1 MSEALYRRFRPKTF
15 NEIIGQDH
23 ITTILK
29 NQILLSRL
37 SHAYLFT
44 GTRGTGKTSLAKV
57 FARAINCL
65 NPHDAEPC
73 NECENCLEAMSG
85 KAVDIIELDA
95 ASNNSVDNIRELRDK
110 AIYLPTKLK
119 YKVYIIDEVHMLS
132 KGAFNALLKILEEP
146 PKHLIFILATTEPER
161 IPKTIISRVQRFDFK
176 RIDEDLITKNLSRVL
191 DIIGKKYEDDAVQI
205 VARAGAGSMRDALS
219 MLESTISYS
228 DTLTKDSVLKA
239 LGLLDESYS
248 TSIAQAIFT
257 RNLEKYYLSLD
268 KLFLDG
274 KDEAMIIDGIIK
286 ALREILYDKVNK
298 LGKYNFTF
306 DIKLMD
312 IINAIDIYMDY
323 LERMKF
329 VKEKRIFVEMAGLK
343 VMSLDSDVMKM
354 NFDRSV
360 TVSDLAHPVS
370 DHDYGDG
377 AATSSITLQ
386 DNQDESFDDLASLE
400 MGMVDYEDEGFYFTE
415 MEEEVKKP
423 KEAKKEKEAKIDDK
437 AKSLDETKSLDE
449 AKIDDKAKS
458 LDEAKSFD
466 EAKNINDVKPFDEV
480 KVNDEAKALDEQ
492 NSQGLA
498 ESEESEESDSD
509 SESGKTIIP
518 AEKEKAIDLDEDE
531 EPEEDF
537 EKNKALYENFLKDDD
552 MRVLKSIFTD
562 FEYSKTV
569 SGVLVLK
576 KSRDI
581 ALDTSVALVNMNKDA
596 ILKTINKYFN
606 DIIDIKIES
615 SDQEKKTL
623 KLREDLKEF
632 LGGKLIIK

>member
-29 NQILLSRL
+29 NQILQSRL

-65 NPHDAEPC
+65 DPHDAEPC
-73 NECENCLEAMSG
+73 NECENCLEAISG

-176 RIDEDLITKNLSRVL
+176 RIDDGLIAKNLYRVL
-191 DIIGKKYEDDAVQI
+191 DTIGKKYEDEAVQI

-228 DTLTKDSVLKA
+228 DTLTKESVLKA

-248 TSIAQAIFT
+248 TVIVEAIFT
-257 RNLEKYYLSLD
+257 RNPEKYYANLD

-298 LGKYNFTF
+298 IGKYNFTF

-360 TVSDLAHPVS
+360 TVSDLAQPVS
-370 DHDYGDG
+370 DHDNGN
-377 AATSSITLQ
+377 AKATSSNTAQ
-386 DNQDESFDDLASLE
+386 DNQDNSFDDLASLE

-415 MEEEVKKP
+415 IEEEVKKP
-423 KEAKKEKEAKIDDK
+423 KEAKKQNEAKNIDK
-437 AKSLDETKSLDE
+437 AKSFDE

-458 LDEAKSFD
+458 LDEAK
-466 EAKNINDVKPFDEV
+466 NIN
-480 KVNDEAKALDEQ
+480 EAKALDEQ

-518 AEKEKAIDLDEDE
+518 AENDEAIDLDEDE
-531 EPEEDF
+531 APEEDF

-581 ALDTSVALVNMNKDA
+581 ALDTSVALVDMNKEA

>member
-29 NQILLSRL
+29 NQILQSRL

-65 NPHDAEPC
+65 DPHEAEPC
-73 NECENCLEAMSG
+73 NECENCLEALGG

-176 RIDEDLITKNLSRVL
+176 RIDDSLIAKNLSRVL
-191 DIIGKKYEDDAVQI
+191 DTIGKKYEDEAVKI

-228 DTLTKDSVLKA
+228 DTLTKESVLKA

-248 TSIAQAIFT
+248 TGIVEAIFT
-257 RNLEKYYLSLD
+257 RNPQKYYANLD

-298 LGKYNFTF
+298 IGKYNFTF

-343 VMSLDSDVMKM
+343 VMSLDSDVMKI

-370 DHDYGDG
+370 EHDYGD
-377 AATSSITLQ
+377 AKATSSKTVQ
-386 DNQDESFDDLASLE
+386 DNQDEAFDDLASLE

-423 KEAKKEKEAKIDDK
+423 KEAKKQNEAKIDDK
-437 AKSLDETKSLDE
+437 AKTDEK
-449 AKIDDKAKS
+449 
-458 LDEAKSFD
+458 AKSFD
-466 EAKNINDVKPFDEV
+466 EAKNINEAKPFDEA
-480 KVNDEAKALDEQ
+480 KPLDEAKTLDEQ

-498 ESEESEESDSD
+498 GHEESDSD

-518 AEKEKAIDLDEDE
+518 AEKDEAIDLDEDE

-576 KSRDI
+576 KSRDV
-581 ALDTSVALVNMNKDA
+581 ALDTSVALVDMNKDA

>member
-29 NQILLSRL
+29 NQILQSRL

-73 NECENCLEAMSG
+73 NECENCLEALGG

-176 RIDEDLITKNLSRVL
+176 RIDEDLIAKNLSRVL

-286 ALREILYDKVNK
+286 VLREILYDKVNK
-298 LGKYNFTF
+298 THKYNFSF

-343 VMSLDSDVMKM
+343 VMSLDSDVMNM

-360 TVSDLAHPVS
+360 TVSDLAHPVNNNQVN
-370 DHDYGDG
+370 GDG
-377 AATSSITLQ
+377 EATSKKTVQNIQ
-386 DNQDESFDDLASLE
+386 DDSFDDLASLE

-415 MEEEVKKP
+415 TEEEP
-423 KEAKKEKEAKIDDK
+423 KKEIKTKHTTESENHTEHREKTQFTETE
-437 AKSLDETKSLDE
+437 KSETE
-449 AKIDDKAKS
+449 TY
-458 LDEAKSFD
+458 FD
-466 EAKNINDVKPFDEV
+466 EETQDEEETHETEADKNIIPDE
-480 KVNDEAKALDEQ
+480 N
-492 NSQGLA
+492 
-498 ESEESEESDSD
+498 EE
-509 SESGKTIIP
+509 KT
-518 AEKEKAIDLDEDE
+518 IDLDEDE
-531 EPEEDF
+531 APEEDF
-537 EKNKALYENFLKDDD
+537 EKNKALYEKFLNDDE
-552 MRVLKSIFTD
+552 MKVLKSIFTD

-569 SGVLVLK
+569 SSVLVLK

-581 ALDTSVALVNMNKDA
+581 ALDTSVALVNMNKEA

>member
-65 NPHDAEPC
+65 HPHDAEPC
-73 NECENCLEAMSG
+73 NECENCLEAISG

-176 RIDEDLITKNLSRVL
+176 RIDEDLIAKNLSRVL
-191 DIIGKKYEDDAVQI
+191 DIIGKKYEDDAIQI

-228 DTLTKDSVLKA
+228 DTLTKESVLKA

-248 TSIAQAIFT
+248 TSIVEAIFT

-298 LGKYNFTF
+298 IGKYNFSF

-360 TVSDLAHPVS
+360 TVSDLAHPVNNNQVN
-370 DHDYGDG
+370 GDG
-377 AATSSITLQ
+377 EATSKNTVQNSQ
-386 DNQDESFDDLASLE
+386 DDSFDDLASLE

-415 MEEEVKKP
+415 TEEES
-423 KEAKKEKEAKIDDK
+423 KKEIKIK
-437 AKSLDETKSLDE
+437 HKTESENYTEHREKTQFTEIEKSEIETY
-449 AKIDDKAKS
+449 
-458 LDEAKSFD
+458 FD
-466 EAKNINDVKPFDEV
+466 EDTQDEEETHETEANKNIIPDE
-480 KVNDEAKALDEQ
+480 N
-492 NSQGLA
+492 
-498 ESEESEESDSD
+498 EE
-509 SESGKTIIP
+509 KT
-518 AEKEKAIDLDEDE
+518 IDLDEDE
-531 EPEEDF
+531 APEEDF
-537 EKNKALYENFLKDDD
+537 EKNKALYEKFLNDDE
-552 MRVLKSIFTD
+552 MKVLKSIFTD

-581 ALDTSVALVNMNKDA
+581 ALDTSVALVNMNKEA

>member
-65 NPHDAEPC
+65 HPHDAEPC
-73 NECENCLEAMSG
+73 NECENCLEAISG

-176 RIDEDLITKNLSRVL
+176 RIDEDLIAKNLSRVL
-191 DIIGKKYEDDAVQI
+191 DIIGKKYEDDAVRI

-228 DTLTKDSVLKA
+228 DTLTKESVLKA

-248 TSIAQAIFT
+248 TGIVEAIFT

-298 LGKYNFTF
+298 THKYNFSF

-343 VMSLDSDVMKM
+343 VMSLDSDVMNM

-360 TVSDLAHPVS
+360 TVSDLEHPAHPVNNNQVN
-370 DHDYGDG
+370 GDG
-377 AATSSITLQ
+377 EATSKNTVQNSQ
-386 DNQDESFDDLASLE
+386 DDSFDDLASLE

-415 MEEEVKKP
+415 TEEES
-423 KEAKKEKEAKIDDK
+423 KKEIKTKHKTESENHTEHREKTQFTETE
-437 AKSLDETKSLDE
+437 KSEIETY
-449 AKIDDKAKS
+449 
-458 LDEAKSFD
+458 FD
-466 EAKNINDVKPFDEV
+466 EETQDEEETHETEANKNIIPDE
-480 KVNDEAKALDEQ
+480 N
-492 NSQGLA
+492 
-498 ESEESEESDSD
+498 EE
-509 SESGKTIIP
+509 KT
-518 AEKEKAIDLDEDE
+518 IDLDEDE
-531 EPEEDF
+531 APEEDF
-537 EKNKALYENFLKDDD
+537 EKNKALYEKFLNDDE
-552 MRVLKSIFTD
+552 MKVLKSIFTD

-576 KSRDI
+576 KSRDV
-581 ALDTSVALVNMNKDA
+581 ALDTSVALVNMNKEA

>member
-65 NPHDAEPC
+65 HPHDAEPC
-73 NECENCLEAMSG
+73 NECENCLEAISG

-176 RIDEDLITKNLSRVL
+176 RIDEDLIAKNLSRVL

-228 DTLTKDSVLKA
+228 DTLTKESVLKA

-248 TSIAQAIFT
+248 TGIVEAIFT

-298 LGKYNFTF
+298 THKYNFSF

-343 VMSLDSDVMKM
+343 VMSLDSDVMNM

-360 TVSDLAHPVS
+360 TVSDLEHPAHPVNNNQVN
-370 DHDYGDG
+370 GDG
-377 AATSSITLQ
+377 EATSKNTVQNSQ
-386 DNQDESFDDLASLE
+386 DDSFDDLASLE

-415 MEEEVKKP
+415 TEEEP
-423 KEAKKEKEAKIDDK
+423 KKEIKTKHKTESENHTEHREKTQFTETE
-437 AKSLDETKSLDE
+437 KSEIETY
-449 AKIDDKAKS
+449 
-458 LDEAKSFD
+458 FD
-466 EAKNINDVKPFDEV
+466 EDTQDEEETHETEANKNIIPDE
-480 KVNDEAKALDEQ
+480 N
-492 NSQGLA
+492 
-498 ESEESEESDSD
+498 EE
-509 SESGKTIIP
+509 KTIDP
-518 AEKEKAIDLDEDE
+518 DEDE
-531 EPEEDF
+531 APEEDF
-537 EKNKALYENFLKDDD
+537 EKNKALYEIFLNDDE
-552 MRVLKSIFTD
+552 MKVLKSIFTD

-581 ALDTSVALVNMNKDA
+581 ALDTSVALVNMNKEA

>member
-29 NQILLSRL
+29 NQILQSRL

-176 RIDEDLITKNLSRVL
+176 RIDDSLIAKNLSRVL
-191 DIIGKKYEDDAVQI
+191 DTIGKKYEDEAVQI

-228 DTLTKDSVLKA
+228 DTLTKESVLKA

-248 TSIAQAIFT
+248 TGIVEAIFT
-257 RNLEKYYLSLD
+257 RNLEKYYANLD

-343 VMSLDSDVMKM
+343 VMSLDSEVMKM

-370 DHDYGDG
+370 DHDNGN
-377 AATSSITLQ
+377 AKATSKNTAQ
-386 DNQDESFDDLASLE
+386 DNQDDAFDDLASLE

-423 KEAKKEKEAKIDDK
+423 KEAKNTDK
-437 AKSLDETKSLDE
+437 AKTIDEAKSLDE
-449 AKIDDKAKS
+449 AKIDNK
-458 LDEAKSFD
+458 AKSFD
-466 EAKNINDVKPFDEV
+466 EAKNINEAKPFDEV

-492 NSQGLA
+492 NSEGLA
-498 ESEESEESDSD
+498 EPQESDSD

-569 SGVLVLK
+569 SGVLILK

>member
-73 NECENCLEAMSG
+73 NECENCLEAISG

-176 RIDEDLITKNLSRVL
+176 RIDEDLIAKNLSRVL

-248 TSIAQAIFT
+248 TSMVEAIFT

-286 ALREILYDKVNK
+286 AFREILYDKVNK
-298 LGKYNFTF
+298 THKYNFSF

-360 TVSDLAHPVS
+360 TVSDLAHPVNNNQV
-370 DHDYGDG
+370 DGDG
-377 AATSSITLQ
+377 EATSSKTVQNSQ
-386 DNQDESFDDLASLE
+386 DDPFDDLASLE

-415 MEEEVKKP
+415 TEEES
-423 KEAKKEKEAKIDDK
+423 KKEIKTKHKTESENHTEHREKTQFTETE
-437 AKSLDETKSLDE
+437 KSEIETY
-449 AKIDDKAKS
+449 
-458 LDEAKSFD
+458 FD
-466 EAKNINDVKPFDEV
+466 EETQDEEKTHETEADKNIIPDE
-480 KVNDEAKALDEQ
+480 N
-492 NSQGLA
+492 
-498 ESEESEESDSD
+498 EE
-509 SESGKTIIP
+509 KT
-518 AEKEKAIDLDEDE
+518 IDLDEDE
-531 EPEEDF
+531 APEEDF
-537 EKNKALYENFLKDDD
+537 EKNKALYEKFLSDDE
-552 MRVLKSIFTD
+552 MKVLKSIFTD

-569 SGVLVLK
+569 SSVLVLK

-581 ALDTSVALVNMNKDA
+581 ALDTSVALVNMNKEA

>member
-73 NECENCLEAMSG
+73 NECENCLEAISG

-176 RIDEDLITKNLSRVL
+176 RIDEDLIAKNLSRVL
-191 DIIGKKYEDDAVQI
+191 DIIGKKYEDDAVAI

-248 TSIAQAIFT
+248 TSIVEAIFT

-298 LGKYNFTF
+298 IGKYNFSF

-343 VMSLDSDVMKM
+343 VMSLDSDVMNM

-360 TVSDLAHPVS
+360 TVSDLAHPVNNNQVN
-370 DHDYGDG
+370 GDG
-377 AATSSITLQ
+377 EATSSKTVQNSQ
-386 DNQDESFDDLASLE
+386 DDSFDDLASLE

-415 MEEEVKKP
+415 TEEEP
-423 KEAKKEKEAKIDDK
+423 KKEIKTKHKTESENHIEHREKTQFIETE
-437 AKSLDETKSLDE
+437 KSEIETY
-449 AKIDDKAKS
+449 
-458 LDEAKSFD
+458 FD
-466 EAKNINDVKPFDEV
+466 EETQDEEETHETEANKNIIPDE
-480 KVNDEAKALDEQ
+480 N
-492 NSQGLA
+492 
-498 ESEESEESDSD
+498 EE
-509 SESGKTIIP
+509 KT
-518 AEKEKAIDLDEDE
+518 IDLDEDE
-531 EPEEDF
+531 APEEDF
-537 EKNKALYENFLKDDD
+537 EKNKALYDRFLNDDE
-552 MRVLKSIFTD
+552 MKVLKSIFTD

-569 SGVLVLK
+569 SSVLVLK

-581 ALDTSVALVNMNKDA
+581 ALDTSVALVNMNKEA

>member
-65 NPHDAEPC
+65 NPNDAEPC
-73 NECENCLEAMSG
+73 NECENCLEAISG

-176 RIDEDLITKNLSRVL
+176 RIDEDLIAKNLSRVL

-248 TSIAQAIFT
+248 TSIVEAIFT

-298 LGKYNFTF
+298 LGKYNFSF

-343 VMSLDSDVMKM
+343 VMSLDSDVMNM

-360 TVSDLAHPVS
+360 TVSDLAHPVNNNQVN
-370 DHDYGDG
+370 GDG
-377 AATSSITLQ
+377 EATSKNTVQNSQ
-386 DNQDESFDDLASLE
+386 DDSFDDLASLE

-423 KEAKKEKEAKIDDK
+423 KEVKKEKESKNIN
-437 AKSLDETKSLDE
+437 
-449 AKIDDKAKS
+449 
-458 LDEAKSFD
+458 
-466 EAKNINDVKPFDEV
+466 EAKNENKAKKESIAEKQS
-480 KVNDEAKALDEQ
+480 EAKALDEQ
-492 NSQGLA
+492 NSQGIA
-498 ESEESEESDSD
+498 ESEESDSD
-509 SESGKTIIP
+509 SESGKTIIQ
-518 AEKEKAIDLDEDE
+518 AEKEGAIDPDEDE
-531 EPEEDF
+531 APEEDF
-537 EKNKALYENFLKDDD
+537 EKNKALYDKFLNDDE
-552 MRVLKSIFTD
+552 MKVLKSIFTD

>member
-73 NECENCLEAMSG
+73 NECENCLEAISG

-176 RIDEDLITKNLSRVL
+176 RIDEELIAKNLSRVL

-248 TSIAQAIFT
+248 TSIVEAIFT

-298 LGKYNFTF
+298 LGKYNFSF

-343 VMSLDSDVMKM
+343 VMSLDSDVMNM

-360 TVSDLAHPVS
+360 TVSDLAHPVNNNQVN
-370 DHDYGDG
+370 GDG
-377 AATSSITLQ
+377 EATSKNTVQNSQ
-386 DNQDESFDDLASLE
+386 DDSFDDLASLE

-415 MEEEVKKP
+415 TEEES
-423 KEAKKEKEAKIDDK
+423 KKEIKTKHKTESENHTEHREKTQFTETE
-437 AKSLDETKSLDE
+437 KSEIETY
-449 AKIDDKAKS
+449 
-458 LDEAKSFD
+458 FD
-466 EAKNINDVKPFDEV
+466 EETQDEEETHETEADKNIIPDE
-480 KVNDEAKALDEQ
+480 N
-492 NSQGLA
+492 
-498 ESEESEESDSD
+498 EE
-509 SESGKTIIP
+509 KTIDP
-518 AEKEKAIDLDEDE
+518 DEDE
-531 EPEEDF
+531 APEEDF
-537 EKNKALYENFLKDDD
+537 EKNKALYEKFLNDDE
-552 MRVLKSIFTD
+552 MKVLKSIFTD

-569 SGVLVLK
+569 SGLLVLK

-581 ALDTSVALVNMNKDA
+581 ALDTSVALVNMNKEA

>member
-65 NPHDAEPC
+65 HPHDAEPC
-73 NECENCLEAMSG
+73 NECENCLEAISG

-176 RIDEDLITKNLSRVL
+176 RIDEDLIAKNLSRVL

-248 TSIAQAIFT
+248 TSIVEAIFT

-286 ALREILYDKVNK
+286 AFREILYDKVNK
-298 LGKYNFTF
+298 THKYNFSF

-360 TVSDLAHPVS
+360 TVSDLAHPVNNNQVN
-370 DHDYGDG
+370 GDG
-377 AATSSITLQ
+377 EATSKNTVQNSQ
-386 DNQDESFDDLASLE
+386 DDAFDDLASLE

-415 MEEEVKKP
+415 TEEES
-423 KEAKKEKEAKIDDK
+423 KKEKEIKHK
-437 AKSLDETKSLDE
+437 T
-449 AKIDDKAKS
+449 
-458 LDEAKSFD
+458 
-466 EAKNINDVKPFDEV
+466 
-480 KVNDEAKALDEQ
+480 
-492 NSQGLA
+492 
-498 ESEESEESDSD
+498 ESE
-509 SESGKTIIP
+509 P
-518 AEKEKAIDLDEDE
+518 
-531 EPEEDF
+531 
-537 EKNKALYENFLKDDD
+537 Y
-552 MRVLKSIFTD
+552 
-562 FEYSKTV
+562 
-569 SGVLVLK
+569 
-576 KSRDI
+576 
-581 ALDTSVALVNMNKDA
+581 
-596 ILKTINKYFN
+596 
-606 DIIDIKIES
+606 
-615 SDQEKKTL
+615 
-623 KLREDLKEF
+623 
-632 LGGKLIIK
+632 

>member
-1 MSEALYRRFRPKTF
+1 ML
-15 NEIIGQDH
+15 Q
-23 ITTILK
+23 
-29 NQILLSRL
+29 SRL

-65 NPHDAEPC
+65 NPNDAEPC
-73 NECENCLEAMSG
+73 NECENCLEALGG

-176 RIDEDLITKNLSRVL
+176 CIDEDLIAKNLSHVL
-191 DIIGKKYEDDAVQI
+191 DTIGKKYEDEAVKI

-228 DTLTKDSVLKA
+228 DTLTKESVLKA

-248 TSIAQAIFT
+248 TGIVEAIFT
-257 RNLEKYYLSLD
+257 RNLEKYYANLD

-370 DHDYGDG
+370 NHDNGN
-377 AATSSITLQ
+377 AKATSSNTVQ
-386 DNQDESFDDLASLE
+386 DNQDNSFDDLASLE

-423 KEAKKEKEAKIDDK
+423 KEAKKEKEAKNIDK
-437 AKSLDETKSLDE
+437 AKSFDE
-449 AKIDDKAKS
+449 AKIDDKAK
-458 LDEAKSFD
+458 LLD
-466 EAKNINDVKPFDEV
+466 EAKNINEAKPFDEV
-480 KVNDEAKALDEQ
+480 KVNEEAKALDEQ

-498 ESEESEESDSD
+498 GTQESDSD

>member
-29 NQILLSRL
+29 NQIMLSRL

-65 NPHDAEPC
+65 NAHDAEPC

-110 AIYLPTKLK
+110 AIYLPNKLK

-176 RIDEDLITKNLSRVL
+176 RIDEELIAKNLKRVL
-191 DIIGKKYEDDAVQI
+191 EIIGKKYEDEAVEA

-228 DTLTKDSVLKA
+228 DTLTKESVLKA

-248 TSIAQAIFT
+248 IGIAEALFT
-257 RNLEKYYLSLD
+257 RNLQSYYQNLD
-268 KLFLDG
+268 RLFIDG
-274 KDEAMIIDGIIK
+274 KDEAMIVDGIIK
-286 ALREILYDKVNK
+286 VLREILYDKVNK
-298 LGKYNFTF
+298 LSKYNFTF

-360 TVSDLAHPVS
+360 TVTNLAHPASEAGVNCN
-370 DHDYGDG
+370 G
-377 AATSSITLQ
+377 AATSAKTVQ
-386 DNQDESFDDLASLE
+386 ANQDESFDDLASLE
-400 MGMVDYEDEGFYFTE
+400 MGMVDYEDEGFYFAAP
-415 MEEEVKKP
+415 EEEAKPEEKNQDIAREEKAAENQDIDKKQNI
-423 KEAKKEKEAKIDDK
+423 AEKQNIEEKQ
-437 AKSLDETKSLDE
+437 ETEEKQNTAE
-449 AKIDDKAKS
+449 KQ
-458 LDEAKSFD
+458 ETEENQNTEENFD
-466 EAKNINDVKPFDEV
+466 EAKE
-480 KVNDEAKALDEQ
+480 DEAIAPDE
-492 NSQGLA
+492 SSEVA
-498 ESEESEESDSD
+498 EEV
-509 SESGKTIIP
+509 
-518 AEKEKAIDLDEDE
+518 
-531 EPEEDF
+531 EEDY
-537 EKNKALYENFLKDDD
+537 EKMNSLYEAFLKDEA
-552 MRVLKSIFTD
+552 MRVLKAIFTD
-562 FEYSKTV
+562 FEYVKV
-569 SGVLVLK
+569 LSGVLVLK
-576 KSRDI
+576 KTRDV
-581 ALDTSVALVNMNKDA
+581 AVDTNVSLIKMNKDM
-596 ILKTINKYFN
+596 ILETLNKYFS
-606 DIIDIKIES
+606 DIIDIKVES

>member
-29 NQILLSRL
+29 NQILQSRL

-176 RIDEDLITKNLSRVL
+176 RIDEDLIAKNLSRVL
-191 DIIGKKYEDDAVQI
+191 DTIGKKYEDEAVQI

-228 DTLTKDSVLKA
+228 DTLTKESVLKA

-248 TSIAQAIFT
+248 TGIVEAIFT
-257 RNLEKYYLSLD
+257 RNLEKYYANLD

-423 KEAKKEKEAKIDDK
+423 KEAKKQNEAKIDDK
-437 AKSLDETKSLDE
+437 AKSFDE
-449 AKIDDKAKS
+449 AKT
-458 LDEAKSFD
+458 LD
-466 EAKNINDVKPFDEV
+466 EAKNINEAKPFDEV
-480 KVNDEAKALDEQ
+480 KVNDEAKTLDEQ

-498 ESEESEESDSD
+498 EPEESDSD

-518 AEKEKAIDLDEDE
+518 AEKEKAIDLDEE
-531 EPEEDF
+531 EAPEEDF

>member
-65 NPHDAEPC
+65 NPHEAEPC
-73 NECENCLEAMSG
+73 NECENCLEAISG

-176 RIDEDLITKNLSRVL
+176 RIDEDLIAKNLSRVL

-248 TSIAQAIFT
+248 TSIVEAIFT

-298 LGKYNFTF
+298 THKYNFSF

-360 TVSDLAHPVS
+360 TVSDLAHPVNNNQVN
-370 DHDYGDG
+370 GDG
-377 AATSSITLQ
+377 EATSKNTVQNSQ
-386 DNQDESFDDLASLE
+386 DDSFDDLASLE

-415 MEEEVKKP
+415 TEEEP
-423 KEAKKEKEAKIDDK
+423 KKEIKTKHKTESENHTEHREKTQFTETE
-437 AKSLDETKSLDE
+437 KSEIETY
-449 AKIDDKAKS
+449 
-458 LDEAKSFD
+458 FD
-466 EAKNINDVKPFDEV
+466 EETQDEEETHETEADKNIIPDE
-480 KVNDEAKALDEQ
+480 N
-492 NSQGLA
+492 
-498 ESEESEESDSD
+498 EE
-509 SESGKTIIP
+509 KTIDP
-518 AEKEKAIDLDEDE
+518 DEDE

-537 EKNKALYENFLKDDD
+537 ENNKALYEKFLNDDE
-552 MRVLKSIFTD
+552 MKVLKSIFTD

-569 SGVLVLK
+569 SSVLVLK

-581 ALDTSVALVNMNKDA
+581 ALDTSVALVNMNKEA

>member
-29 NQILLSRL
+29 NQILQSRL

-176 RIDEDLITKNLSRVL
+176 RIDEDLIAKNLSRVL
-191 DIIGKKYEDDAVQI
+191 DSIGKKYEDEAVQI

-228 DTLTKDSVLKA
+228 DTLTKESVLKA

-248 TSIAQAIFT
+248 TGIVEAIFI
-257 RNLEKYYLSLD
+257 RNPQKYYANLD

-343 VMSLDSDVMKM
+343 VMSLDSEVMKM
-354 NFDRSV
+354 NFDRCV
-360 TVSDLAHPVS
+360 TVSDLAQPVS
-370 DHDYGDG
+370 DHDNGD
-377 AATSSITLQ
+377 AKATSSKTVL
-386 DNQDESFDDLASLE
+386 DNQDKSFDDLASLE

-423 KEAKKEKEAKIDDK
+423 KEAKKQNEAKNIDK
-437 AKSLDETKSLDE
+437 AKSIDEVKSLDE
-449 AKIDDKAKS
+449 AKNIN
-458 LDEAKSFD
+458 EAK
-466 EAKNINDVKPFDEV
+466 PLGEV

-492 NSQGLA
+492 NLQGLA
-498 ESEESEESDSD
+498 ESEESDSD

>member
-73 NECENCLEAMSG
+73 NECENCLEAISG

-176 RIDEDLITKNLSRVL
+176 RIDEDLIAKNLSRVL
-191 DIIGKKYEDDAVQI
+191 DIIGKKHEDDAVQI
-205 VARAGAGSMRDALS
+205 VARAGAGSMRDSLS

-248 TSIAQAIFT
+248 TGIVEAIFT

-298 LGKYNFTF
+298 THKYNFSF

-360 TVSDLAHPVS
+360 TVSDLAHPVNNNQVN
-370 DHDYGDG
+370 GDG
-377 AATSSITLQ
+377 EATSSKTIQNSQ
-386 DNQDESFDDLASLE
+386 DDAFDDLASLE
-400 MGMVDYEDEGFYFTE
+400 MGMVDYEDEGFYFAET
-415 MEEEVKKP
+415 EEES
-423 KEAKKEKEAKIDDK
+423 KKEKEINKDIEK
-437 AKSLDETKSLDE
+437 EIKTKHKTESENHTEHREKTQFIETEKSETE
-449 AKIDDKAKS
+449 TY
-458 LDEAKSFD
+458 FD
-466 EAKNINDVKPFDEV
+466 EETQDEEENHETEANKNIIPDKN
-480 KVNDEAKALDEQ
+480 
-492 NSQGLA
+492 
-498 ESEESEESDSD
+498 EE
-509 SESGKTIIP
+509 KT
-518 AEKEKAIDLDEDE
+518 IDLDEDE
-531 EPEEDF
+531 APEEDF
-537 EKNKALYENFLKDDD
+537 EKNKALYEKFLNDDE
-552 MRVLKSIFTD
+552 MKVLKSIFTD
-562 FEYSKTV
+562 FEYSKTL
-569 SGVLVLK
+569 SGVLILK

>member
-29 NQILLSRL
+29 NQILQSRL

-65 NPHDAEPC
+65 DPNNAEPC

-176 RIDEDLITKNLSRVL
+176 RIDEDLIAKNLSRVL
-191 DIIGKKYEDDAVQI
+191 DTIGKKYEDEAVQI

-228 DTLTKDSVLKA
+228 DTLTKESVLKA

-248 TSIAQAIFT
+248 TGIVEAIFT
-257 RNLEKYYLSLD
+257 RNLEKYYANLD

-274 KDEAMIIDGIIK
+274 KDEAMIIDGVIK

-343 VMSLDSDVMKM
+343 VMSLDSEVMKM

-360 TVSDLAHPVS
+360 TVSDLAQPVS
-370 DHDYGDG
+370 DHDNGN
-377 AATSSITLQ
+377 AKATSSKTAQ
-386 DNQDESFDDLASLE
+386 DNQDNSFDDLASLE

-415 MEEEVKKP
+415 MEEE
-423 KEAKKEKEAKIDDK
+423 AKKEKESKNIDK
-437 AKSLDETKSLDE
+437 
-449 AKIDDKAKS
+449 
-458 LDEAKSFD
+458 AKSFD
-466 EAKNINDVKPFDEV
+466 EAKNINEAKPFDEV
-480 KVNDEAKALDEQ
+480 KINDEAKALDEQ

-498 ESEESEESDSD
+498 ASEESDSD

-576 KSRDI
+576 KSRDV

>member
-65 NPHDAEPC
+65 HPHDAEPC
-73 NECENCLEAMSG
+73 NECENCLEAISG

-176 RIDEDLITKNLSRVL
+176 RIDEDLIAKNLSRVL

-298 LGKYNFTF
+298 THKYNFSF

-360 TVSDLAHPVS
+360 TVSDLAHPVNNNQVN
-370 DHDYGDG
+370 GDG
-377 AATSSITLQ
+377 EATSKNTVQNSQ
-386 DNQDESFDDLASLE
+386 DDSFDDLASLE

-415 MEEEVKKP
+415 TEEES
-423 KEAKKEKEAKIDDK
+423 KKEIKTKHKTESENHTEHIEKTQFT
-437 AKSLDETKSLDE
+437 ETEKLE
-449 AKIDDKAKS
+449 T
-458 LDEAKSFD
+458 ETYFD
-466 EAKNINDVKPFDEV
+466 EETQDEEETHETEADKNIIPDE
-480 KVNDEAKALDEQ
+480 N
-492 NSQGLA
+492 
-498 ESEESEESDSD
+498 EE
-509 SESGKTIIP
+509 KTI
-518 AEKEKAIDLDEDE
+518 DSDEDE
-531 EPEEDF
+531 APEEDF
-537 EKNKALYENFLKDDD
+537 EKNKALYEKFLNDDE
-552 MRVLKSIFTD
+552 MKVLKSIFTD

-581 ALDTSVALVNMNKDA
+581 ALDTSVALVNMNKEA

>member
-65 NPHDAEPC
+65 NPHEAEPC

-176 RIDEDLITKNLSRVL
+176 RIDEDLIAKNLSRVL
-191 DIIGKKYEDDAVQI
+191 DIIGKKYEDDAVRI

-248 TSIAQAIFT
+248 TSIVEAIFT

-298 LGKYNFTF
+298 THKYNFSF

-360 TVSDLAHPVS
+360 TVSDLAHPVNNNQVN
-370 DHDYGDG
+370 GDG
-377 AATSSITLQ
+377 EATSKNTVQNSQ
-386 DNQDESFDDLASLE
+386 DDSFDDLASLE

-415 MEEEVKKP
+415 TEEES
-423 KEAKKEKEAKIDDK
+423 KKEIKTKHKTESENHTEHREKTQFTETE
-437 AKSLDETKSLDE
+437 KSEIETY
-449 AKIDDKAKS
+449 
-458 LDEAKSFD
+458 FD
-466 EAKNINDVKPFDEV
+466 EDTQDEEETHETEADKNIIPDE
-480 KVNDEAKALDEQ
+480 N
-492 NSQGLA
+492 
-498 ESEESEESDSD
+498 EE
-509 SESGKTIIP
+509 KT
-518 AEKEKAIDLDEDE
+518 IDLDEDE
-531 EPEEDF
+531 APEEDF
-537 EKNKALYENFLKDDD
+537 EKNKALYEKFLNDDE
-552 MRVLKSIFTD
+552 MKVLKSIFTD

-576 KSRDI
+576 KSRNI
-581 ALDTSVALVNMNKDA
+581 ALDTSVALVNMNKEA

>member
-65 NPHDAEPC
+65 NPNEAEPC
-73 NECENCLEAMSG
+73 NECENCLEAISG

-176 RIDEDLITKNLSRVL
+176 RIDEDLIAKNLSRVL
-191 DIIGKKYEDDAVQI
+191 DIIGKKYEDDAVRI

-248 TSIAQAIFT
+248 TGIVEAIFT
-257 RNLEKYYLSLD
+257 RNLEKYYANLD

-360 TVSDLAHPVS
+360 TVSDLAHPAGN
-370 DHDYGDG
+370 HDYGDG
-377 AATSSITLQ
+377 TATSSKTVQ
-386 DNQDESFDDLASLE
+386 DTQDDAFDDLASLE

-415 MEEEVKKP
+415 TEEEPKKEIKTKHKTESENHTEHREKTQFTETEKSEIETYFDEDTQDEEETHETEADKNIIP
-423 KEAKKEKEAKIDDK
+423 DENEAK
-437 AKSLDETKSLDE
+437 
-449 AKIDDKAKS
+449 
-458 LDEAKSFD
+458 
-466 EAKNINDVKPFDEV
+466 
-480 KVNDEAKALDEQ
+480 
-492 NSQGLA
+492 
-498 ESEESEESDSD
+498 
-509 SESGKTIIP
+509 TI
-518 AEKEKAIDLDEDE
+518 ELDEDE
-531 EPEEDF
+531 APEEDF
-537 EKNKALYENFLKDDD
+537 EKNKALYEKFLNDDE
-552 MRVLKSIFTD
+552 MKVLKSIFTD

-581 ALDTSVALVNMNKDA
+581 ALDTSVALVNMNKEA

>member
-65 NPHDAEPC
+65 HPHDAEPC
-73 NECENCLEAMSG
+73 NECENCLEALGG

-176 RIDEDLITKNLSRVL
+176 RIDEDLIAKNLSRVL

-248 TSIAQAIFT
+248 TGIVEAIFT

-298 LGKYNFTF
+298 THKYNFSF

-360 TVSDLAHPVS
+360 TVSDLAHPVNS
-370 DHDYGDG
+370 NQVNGDG
-377 AATSSITLQ
+377 EATSKNTVQNSQ
-386 DNQDESFDDLASLE
+386 DDSFDDLASLE

-415 MEEEVKKP
+415 TEEEP
-423 KEAKKEKEAKIDDK
+423 KKEIKTKHKTESENHTEHREKTQFT
-437 AKSLDETKSLDE
+437 ETERSE
-449 AKIDDKAKS
+449 I
-458 LDEAKSFD
+458 ETYFD
-466 EAKNINDVKPFDEV
+466 EETQDEEETHETEATKNIIPDE
-480 KVNDEAKALDEQ
+480 N
-492 NSQGLA
+492 
-498 ESEESEESDSD
+498 EE
-509 SESGKTIIP
+509 KTIDP
-518 AEKEKAIDLDEDE
+518 DEDE
-531 EPEEDF
+531 APEEDF
-537 EKNKALYENFLKDDD
+537 EKNKALYEKFLNDDE
-552 MRVLKSIFTD
+552 MKVLKSIFTD

-569 SGVLVLK
+569 SSVLVLK

-581 ALDTSVALVNMNKDA
+581 ALDTSVALVNMNKEA

>member
-29 NQILLSRL
+29 NQILQSRL

-65 NPHDAEPC
+65 DSHEAEPC
-73 NECENCLEAMSG
+73 NECENCLEAISG

-176 RIDEDLITKNLSRVL
+176 RIDDSLIVKNLSRVL
-191 DIIGKKYEDDAVQI
+191 DTIGKKYEDEAVQI

-228 DTLTKDSVLKA
+228 DTLTKESVLKA

-248 TSIAQAIFT
+248 TGIVEAIFT
-257 RNLEKYYLSLD
+257 RNPQKYYSNLD

-298 LGKYNFTF
+298 IGKYNFTF

-370 DHDYGDG
+370 DHDYGN
-377 AATSSITLQ
+377 AKATSSNTAQ
-386 DNQDESFDDLASLE
+386 DNQDNSFDDLASLE

-423 KEAKKEKEAKIDDK
+423 KEAKKEKEAKNIDE
-437 AKSLDETKSLDE
+437 AKPFDEANSLDE
-449 AKIDDKAKS
+449 AKSLDKAKS
-458 LDEAKSFD
+458 LDEAKT
-466 EAKNINDVKPFDEV
+466 
-480 KVNDEAKALDEQ
+480 LDEQ
-492 NSQGLA
+492 NSQGIA
-498 ESEESEESDSD
+498 EPEESDSD

-581 ALDTSVALVNMNKDA
+581 TLDTSVALVNMNKDA

>member
-65 NPHDAEPC
+65 NPNDAEPC
-73 NECENCLEAMSG
+73 NECENCLEAISG

-176 RIDEDLITKNLSRVL
+176 RIDEDLIAKNLSRVL

-248 TSIAQAIFT
+248 TSIVEAIFT

-298 LGKYNFTF
+298 THKYNFSF

-360 TVSDLAHPVS
+360 TVSDLAHPVNNNQVN
-370 DHDYGDG
+370 GDG
-377 AATSSITLQ
+377 EATSKNTVQNSQ
-386 DNQDESFDDLASLE
+386 DDSFDDLASLE

-415 MEEEVKKP
+415 TEEEP
-423 KEAKKEKEAKIDDK
+423 KKEIKTKHKTESENHTEHREKTQFTETE
-437 AKSLDETKSLDE
+437 KSEIETY
-449 AKIDDKAKS
+449 
-458 LDEAKSFD
+458 FD
-466 EAKNINDVKPFDEV
+466 EETQDEEETHETEADKNIIPDE
-480 KVNDEAKALDEQ
+480 N
-492 NSQGLA
+492 
-498 ESEESEESDSD
+498 EE
-509 SESGKTIIP
+509 KTIDP
-518 AEKEKAIDLDEDE
+518 DEDE

-537 EKNKALYENFLKDDD
+537 ENNKALYEKFLNDDE
-552 MRVLKSIFTD
+552 MKVLKSIFTD

-569 SGVLVLK
+569 SSVLVLK

-581 ALDTSVALVNMNKDA
+581 ALDTSVALVNMNKEA

>member
-65 NPHDAEPC
+65 HPHDAEPC
-73 NECENCLEAMSG
+73 NECENCLEAISG

-176 RIDEDLITKNLSRVL
+176 RIDEDLIAKNLSRVL

-205 VARAGAGSMRDALS
+205 VARAGVGSMRDALS

-248 TSIAQAIFT
+248 TSIVEAIFT

-298 LGKYNFTF
+298 IGKYNFSF

-354 NFDRSV
+354 SFDRSV
-360 TVSDLAHPVS
+360 TVSDLAHPVNNNQVN
-370 DHDYGDG
+370 GDG
-377 AATSSITLQ
+377 RATSKNTVQNSQ
-386 DNQDESFDDLASLE
+386 DDSFDDLASLE

-415 MEEEVKKP
+415 TEEES
-423 KEAKKEKEAKIDDK
+423 KKEIKTKHKTESENHTEHREKTQFTETE
-437 AKSLDETKSLDE
+437 KSEIETY
-449 AKIDDKAKS
+449 
-458 LDEAKSFD
+458 FD
-466 EAKNINDVKPFDEV
+466 EETQDEEETHETEADKNIIPDE
-480 KVNDEAKALDEQ
+480 N
-492 NSQGLA
+492 
-498 ESEESEESDSD
+498 EE
-509 SESGKTIIP
+509 KT
-518 AEKEKAIDLDEDE
+518 IDLDEDE
-531 EPEEDF
+531 APEEDF
-537 EKNKALYENFLKDDD
+537 EKNKALYEKFLNDDE
-552 MRVLKSIFTD
+552 MKVLKSIFTD

-569 SGVLVLK
+569 SSVLVLK

-581 ALDTSVALVNMNKDA
+581 ALDTSVALVNMNKEA

>member
-65 NPHDAEPC
+65 HPHDAEPC
-73 NECENCLEAMSG
+73 NECENCLEAISG

-176 RIDEDLITKNLSRVL
+176 RIDEDLIAKKLSRVL
-191 DIIGKKYEDDAVQI
+191 DIIGKKYEDDAVRI

-248 TSIAQAIFT
+248 TSIVEAIFT

-298 LGKYNFTF
+298 LGKYNFSF

-343 VMSLDSDVMKM
+343 VMSLDSDVMNM

-360 TVSDLAHPVS
+360 TVSDLAHPVNNNQVN
-370 DHDYGDG
+370 GDG
-377 AATSSITLQ
+377 EATSKNTVQNSQ
-386 DNQDESFDDLASLE
+386 DDSFDDLASLE

-415 MEEEVKKP
+415 TEEES
-423 KEAKKEKEAKIDDK
+423 KKEIKTKHKTESENHIEHRKK
-437 AKSLDETKSLDE
+437 TQFTETEKSEIGTY
-449 AKIDDKAKS
+449 
-458 LDEAKSFD
+458 FD
-466 EAKNINDVKPFDEV
+466 EETQDEEETYETEANKNIIPDE
-480 KVNDEAKALDEQ
+480 N
-492 NSQGLA
+492 
-498 ESEESEESDSD
+498 EE
-509 SESGKTIIP
+509 KT
-518 AEKEKAIDLDEDE
+518 IDLDEDE
-531 EPEEDF
+531 APEEDF
-537 EKNKALYENFLKDDD
+537 EKNKALYEKFLNDDE
-552 MRVLKSIFTD
+552 MKVLKSIFTD

-581 ALDTSVALVNMNKDA
+581 ALDTSVALVNMNKEA

>member
-29 NQILLSRL
+29 NQILQSRL

-65 NPHDAEPC
+65 DPNDAEPC

-176 RIDEDLITKNLSRVL
+176 RIDEDLIAKNLSRVL
-191 DIIGKKYEDDAVQI
+191 ETIGKKYEDEAVQI

-228 DTLTKDSVLKA
+228 DTLTKESVLKA

-248 TSIAQAIFT
+248 TGILEAIFT
-257 RNLEKYYLSLD
+257 RNLEKYYANLD

-343 VMSLDSDVMKM
+343 VMSLDSEVMKM

-370 DHDYGDG
+370 DHDNGN
-377 AATSSITLQ
+377 AKATSKNTAQ
-386 DNQDESFDDLASLE
+386 DNQDDAFDDLASLE

-423 KEAKKEKEAKIDDK
+423 KEAKNTDK
-437 AKSLDETKSLDE
+437 AKTIDEAKSLDE
-449 AKIDDKAKS
+449 AKIDNK
-458 LDEAKSFD
+458 AKSFD
-466 EAKNINDVKPFDEV
+466 EAKNINEAKPFDEV

-492 NSQGLA
+492 NSEGLA
-498 ESEESEESDSD
+498 EPQESDSD

-569 SGVLVLK
+569 SGVLILK

>member
-29 NQILLSRL
+29 NQILQSRL

-65 NPHDAEPC
+65 NPIEAEPC

-176 RIDEDLITKNLSRVL
+176 RIDDSLIAKNLSRVL
-191 DIIGKKYEDDAVQI
+191 DNIGKKYEDEAVQI

-228 DTLTKDSVLKA
+228 DTLTKESVLKA

-248 TSIAQAIFT
+248 TGIVEAIFT
-257 RNLEKYYLSLD
+257 RNPQKYYANLD

-360 TVSDLAHPVS
+360 TVSDLAQPVS
-370 DHDYGDG
+370 DHDNGN
-377 AATSSITLQ
+377 AKATSKNTAQ
-386 DNQDESFDDLASLE
+386 DNQDDAFDDLASLE

-423 KEAKKEKEAKIDDK
+423 KEAKKEKEAKNIDK
-437 AKSLDETKSLDE
+437 AKSFDE
-449 AKIDDKAKS
+449 AKS

-466 EAKNINDVKPFDEV
+466 EAKNINEAKPLGEV
-480 KVNDEAKALDEQ
+480 KVNDEAKVLDEQ

>member
-73 NECENCLEAMSG
+73 NECENCLEAISG

-176 RIDEDLITKNLSRVL
+176 RIDENLIAKNLSRVL

-228 DTLTKDSVLKA
+228 DTLTKESVLKA

-248 TSIAQAIFT
+248 TSIVEAIFT

-298 LGKYNFTF
+298 THKYNFSF

-360 TVSDLAHPVS
+360 TVSDLAHPVNNNQVN
-370 DHDYGDG
+370 GDG
-377 AATSSITLQ
+377 EATSKNTVQNSQ
-386 DNQDESFDDLASLE
+386 DDSFDDLASLE

-415 MEEEVKKP
+415 TEEEP
-423 KEAKKEKEAKIDDK
+423 KKEKEIKTK
-437 AKSLDETKSLDE
+437 HKTESENHTEHREKTQFTETERSE
-449 AKIDDKAKS
+449 I
-458 LDEAKSFD
+458 ETYFD
-466 EAKNINDVKPFDEV
+466 EETQDEEETHETEADKNIIPDE
-480 KVNDEAKALDEQ
+480 N
-492 NSQGLA
+492 
-498 ESEESEESDSD
+498 EE
-509 SESGKTIIP
+509 KTI
-518 AEKEKAIDLDEDE
+518 ELDEDE
-531 EPEEDF
+531 APEEDF
-537 EKNKALYENFLKDDD
+537 EKNKALYEKFLNDDE
-552 MRVLKSIFTD
+552 MKVLKSIFTD

-581 ALDTSVALVNMNKDA
+581 ALDTSVALVNMNKEA

>member
-65 NPHDAEPC
+65 NPHEAEPC
-73 NECENCLEAMSG
+73 NECENCLEALGG

-176 RIDEDLITKNLSRVL
+176 RIDEDLIAKNLSRVL

-228 DTLTKDSVLKA
+228 DTLTKESVLKA

-248 TSIAQAIFT
+248 TGIVEAIFT

-298 LGKYNFTF
+298 THKYNFSF

-360 TVSDLAHPVS
+360 TVSDLAHPVNNNQVN
-370 DHDYGDG
+370 GDG
-377 AATSSITLQ
+377 EATSKNTVQNSQ
-386 DNQDESFDDLASLE
+386 DDAFDDLASLE

-415 MEEEVKKP
+415 TEEEP
-423 KEAKKEKEAKIDDK
+423 KKEKEIKTK
-437 AKSLDETKSLDE
+437 HKTESENHTEHREKTQFTETERSE
-449 AKIDDKAKS
+449 I
-458 LDEAKSFD
+458 ETYFD
-466 EAKNINDVKPFDEV
+466 EETQDEEETHETEADKNIIPDE
-480 KVNDEAKALDEQ
+480 N
-492 NSQGLA
+492 
-498 ESEESEESDSD
+498 EE
-509 SESGKTIIP
+509 KTI
-518 AEKEKAIDLDEDE
+518 ELDEDE
-531 EPEEDF
+531 APEEDF
-537 EKNKALYENFLKDDD
+537 EKNKALYEKFLNDDE
-552 MRVLKSIFTD
+552 MKVLKSIFTD

-581 ALDTSVALVNMNKDA
+581 ALDTSVALVNMNKEA

>member
-65 NPHDAEPC
+65 NPKEAEPC
-73 NECENCLEAMSG
+73 NECENCLEAISG

-176 RIDEDLITKNLSRVL
+176 RIDEDLIAKNLSRVL
-191 DIIGKKYEDDAVQI
+191 DIIGKKYEDDAVAI

-248 TSIAQAIFT
+248 TSIVEAIFT

-286 ALREILYDKVNK
+286 AFREILYDKVNK

-343 VMSLDSDVMKM
+343 VMSLDSDVMNM

-360 TVSDLAHPVS
+360 TVSDLAHPVNNNQVN
-370 DHDYGDG
+370 GDG
-377 AATSSITLQ
+377 EATSKNTVQNSQ
-386 DNQDESFDDLASLE
+386 DDSFDDLASLE

-415 MEEEVKKP
+415 TEEEPKKEIKTKYKTESENHIEHREKTQFTETEKSEIETYFDEETQDEEETHETEANKNIIP
-423 KEAKKEKEAKIDDK
+423 DKNEAKTID
-437 AKSLDETKSLDE
+437 
-449 AKIDDKAKS
+449 
-458 LDEAKSFD
+458 
-466 EAKNINDVKPFDEV
+466 P
-480 KVNDEAKALDEQ
+480 
-492 NSQGLA
+492 
-498 ESEESEESDSD
+498 
-509 SESGKTIIP
+509 
-518 AEKEKAIDLDEDE
+518 DEDE
-531 EPEEDF
+531 APEEDF
-537 EKNKALYENFLKDDD
+537 EKNKALYEKFLNDDE
-552 MRVLKSIFTD
+552 MKVLKSIFTD

-569 SGVLVLK
+569 SGLLVLK

-581 ALDTSVALVNMNKDA
+581 ALDTSVALVNMNKEA

>member
-73 NECENCLEAMSG
+73 NECENCLEAISG

-176 RIDEDLITKNLSRVL
+176 RIDEDLIAKNLSRVL

-228 DTLTKDSVLKA
+228 DTLTKESVLKA

-248 TSIAQAIFT
+248 TGIVEAIFT

-298 LGKYNFTF
+298 THKYNFSF

-343 VMSLDSDVMKM
+343 VMSLDSDVMNM

-360 TVSDLAHPVS
+360 TVSDLAHPVNNNQVN
-370 DHDYGDG
+370 GDG
-377 AATSSITLQ
+377 EATSKNTVQNSQ
-386 DNQDESFDDLASLE
+386 DDSFDDLASLE

-415 MEEEVKKP
+415 TEEEP
-423 KEAKKEKEAKIDDK
+423 KKEKEIKTK
-437 AKSLDETKSLDE
+437 HKTESENHTEHREKTQFTETEKSEIETY
-449 AKIDDKAKS
+449 
-458 LDEAKSFD
+458 FD
-466 EAKNINDVKPFDEV
+466 EETQDEEKTHEIEADKNIIPDE
-480 KVNDEAKALDEQ
+480 N
-492 NSQGLA
+492 
-498 ESEESEESDSD
+498 EE
-509 SESGKTIIP
+509 KT
-518 AEKEKAIDLDEDE
+518 IDLDEDE
-531 EPEEDF
+531 APEEDF
-537 EKNKALYENFLKDDD
+537 EKNKALYEKFLNDDE
-552 MRVLKSIFTD
+552 MKVLKSIFTD

-581 ALDTSVALVNMNKDA
+581 ALDTSVALVNMNKEA

>member
-65 NPHDAEPC
+65 HPHDAEPC
-73 NECENCLEAMSG
+73 NECENCLEAISG

-176 RIDEDLITKNLSRVL
+176 RIDEDLIAKNLSRVL

-248 TSIAQAIFT
+248 TSIVEAIFT

-286 ALREILYDKVNK
+286 AFREILYDKVNK
-298 LGKYNFTF
+298 THKYNFSF

-360 TVSDLAHPVS
+360 TVSDLAHPVNNNQVN
-370 DHDYGDG
+370 GDG
-377 AATSSITLQ
+377 EATSKNTVQNSQ
-386 DNQDESFDDLASLE
+386 DDAFDDLASLE

-415 MEEEVKKP
+415 TEEES
-423 KEAKKEKEAKIDDK
+423 KKEKEIKHK
-437 AKSLDETKSLDE
+437 TESENHTEHREKTQFTETEKSEIETY
-449 AKIDDKAKS
+449 
-458 LDEAKSFD
+458 FD
-466 EAKNINDVKPFDEV
+466 EETQDEEETHETEADKNIIPDE
-480 KVNDEAKALDEQ
+480 N
-492 NSQGLA
+492 
-498 ESEESEESDSD
+498 EE
-509 SESGKTIIP
+509 KTIDP
-518 AEKEKAIDLDEDE
+518 DEDE
-531 EPEEDF
+531 AQEEDF
-537 EKNKALYENFLKDDD
+537 ENNKALYEKFLNDDE
-552 MRVLKSIFTD
+552 MKVLKSIFTD

-581 ALDTSVALVNMNKDA
+581 ALDTSVALVNMNKEA

>member
-29 NQILLSRL
+29 NQILQSRL

-65 NPHDAEPC
+65 NPNDAEPC
-73 NECENCLEAMSG
+73 NECENCLEAISG

-176 RIDEDLITKNLSRVL
+176 RIDDSLIAKNLSRVL
-191 DIIGKKYEDDAVQI
+191 DIIGKKYEDEAVQI

-248 TSIAQAIFT
+248 TGIVEAIFT
-257 RNLEKYYLSLD
+257 RNPQKYYANLD

-343 VMSLDSDVMKM
+343 VMSLDSDVMNI

-360 TVSDLAHPVS
+360 TVSDLAQPVS
-370 DHDYGDG
+370 DHDNGN
-377 AATSSITLQ
+377 AKATSSKTAQ
-386 DNQDESFDDLASLE
+386 YNQDEAFDDLASLE

-423 KEAKKEKEAKIDDK
+423 KEAKKQN
-437 AKSLDETKSLDE
+437 
-449 AKIDDKAKS
+449 
-458 LDEAKSFD
+458 EAKSFD
-466 EAKNINDVKPFDEV
+466 EAKSLDESKSIDKVKSLDEAKNINEAKPFDEA
-480 KVNDEAKALDEQ
+480 KANDEAKALDEQ

-498 ESEESEESDSD
+498 ESEESGSD

-518 AEKEKAIDLDEDE
+518 AEKEGAIDLDEDE
-531 EPEEDF
+531 APEEDF

-581 ALDTSVALVNMNKDA
+581 ALDTSVALVNMNKEA

>member
-65 NPHDAEPC
+65 HPNDAEPC
-73 NECENCLEAMSG
+73 NECENCLEAISG

-176 RIDEDLITKNLSRVL
+176 RIDEDLIAKNLSRVL

-248 TSIAQAIFT
+248 TSIVEAIFT

-298 LGKYNFTF
+298 THKYNFSF

-360 TVSDLAHPVS
+360 TVSDLAHPVNNNQVN
-370 DHDYGDG
+370 GDG
-377 AATSSITLQ
+377 EATSKNTVQNSQ
-386 DNQDESFDDLASLE
+386 DDAFDDLASLE

-415 MEEEVKKP
+415 TEEES
-423 KEAKKEKEAKIDDK
+423 KKEIKTKHKTESENHTEHRKK
-437 AKSLDETKSLDE
+437 TQFTETEKSEIGTY
-449 AKIDDKAKS
+449 
-458 LDEAKSFD
+458 FD
-466 EAKNINDVKPFDEV
+466 EETQDEEETHETEANKNIIPDE
-480 KVNDEAKALDEQ
+480 N
-492 NSQGLA
+492 
-498 ESEESEESDSD
+498 EE
-509 SESGKTIIP
+509 KT
-518 AEKEKAIDLDEDE
+518 IDLDEDE
-531 EPEEDF
+531 APEEDF
-537 EKNKALYENFLKDDD
+537 EKNKALYEKFLNDDE
-552 MRVLKSIFTD
+552 MKVLKSIFTD

-581 ALDTSVALVNMNKDA
+581 ALDTSVALVNMNKEA

>member
-65 NPHDAEPC
+65 NPNDAEPC
-73 NECENCLEAMSG
+73 NECENCLEAISG

-176 RIDEDLITKNLSRVL
+176 RIDEDLIAKNLSRVL

-248 TSIAQAIFT
+248 TSIVEAIFT

-298 LGKYNFTF
+298 LGKYNFSF
-306 DIKLMD
+306 DIKRMD

-360 TVSDLAHPVS
+360 TVGDLAHPVNNNQVN
-370 DHDYGDG
+370 GDG
-377 AATSSITLQ
+377 EATSKNTVQNSQ
-386 DNQDESFDDLASLE
+386 DDSFDDLASLE

-415 MEEEVKKP
+415 TEEES
-423 KEAKKEKEAKIDDK
+423 KKEIKTKHKTESENHTEHREKTQFTETE
-437 AKSLDETKSLDE
+437 KSEIETY
-449 AKIDDKAKS
+449 
-458 LDEAKSFD
+458 FD
-466 EAKNINDVKPFDEV
+466 EETQDEEETHETEADKNIIPDE
-480 KVNDEAKALDEQ
+480 N
-492 NSQGLA
+492 
-498 ESEESEESDSD
+498 EE
-509 SESGKTIIP
+509 KT
-518 AEKEKAIDLDEDE
+518 IDLDEDE
-531 EPEEDF
+531 APEEDF
-537 EKNKALYENFLKDDD
+537 EKNKALYEKFLNDDE
-552 MRVLKSIFTD
+552 MKVLKSIFTD

-581 ALDTSVALVNMNKDA
+581 ALDTSVALVNMNKEA

>member
-29 NQILLSRL
+29 NQILQSRL

-65 NPHDAEPC
+65 NPNDAEPC
-73 NECENCLEAMSG
+73 NECDNCLEAMSG

-176 RIDEDLITKNLSRVL
+176 RIDEDLIAKNLSRVL
-191 DIIGKKYEDDAVQI
+191 DTIGKKYEDEAVQI

-228 DTLTKDSVLKA
+228 DTLTKESVLKA

-248 TSIAQAIFT
+248 TGIVEAIFT
-257 RNLEKYYLSLD
+257 RNLEKYYANLD

-343 VMSLDSDVMKM
+343 VMSLDSEVMKM

-360 TVSDLAHPVS
+360 TVSDLAQPVS
-370 DHDYGDG
+370 EHDYGN
-377 AATSSITLQ
+377 AKATSSKIAQ
-386 DNQDESFDDLASLE
+386 DNQDEAFDDLASLE

-423 KEAKKEKEAKIDDK
+423 KEAKKEKEAKNIDK
-437 AKSLDETKSLDE
+437 AKSLDE

-458 LDEAKSFD
+458 ID
-466 EAKNINDVKPFDEV
+466 EAKNINEAKPFDE
-480 KVNDEAKALDEQ
+480 AKSLDEQ

-498 ESEESEESDSD
+498 EPEESDSD

-518 AEKEKAIDLDEDE
+518 AEKEGAIDLDEDE

-581 ALDTSVALVNMNKDA
+581 ALDTSVALVDMNKDA